1 PTPTRRCG
9 TSSWPRTGRPEP
21 RAMSDENRGV
31 LPHLDRRSL
40 LRAGGALAVGAGAL
54 GGAAALGDLVSAATA
69 PRGVEPE
76 GLRIG
81 YLPSTDAAPL
91 LVAHGDGL
99 YEQQKLI
106 VGHPV
111 LFRSWSSLM
120 EAFLTRQ
127 VDVIHLLMPSA
138 IQLRHVVGADVRVV
152 SWNHTGGGALT
163 VAPPCHRDR
172 SARRDTGGDPG
183 LVVDPQHAAAA
194 GPARPRPHPGGADLA
209 ESLGRDRRARRDGPL
224 GHDPGAG
231 HRLDLRLHRGG
242 SLQCRR
248 GGQGGG
254 VAPHAPRPGVA
265 RSRVLRDRGPQ
276 R

>member
-1 PTPTRRCG
+1 GSAHSADGWTPGTRTNCSSASASPNWRPPARKRSREGRPSASPWSGPPPRVPRSCCWTSRSAPWPPSPVRTHSGGWSERPPNSASPPSWSPTMWTRRWAWARGPPCSAPPDACRPSGRTRRTGPPTPTRRCG

-54 GGAAALGDLVSAATA
+54 GGAAALGDLVSAAAA
-69 PRGVEPE
+69 PRGVETE
-76 GLRIG
+76 DLRIG
-81 YLPSTDAAPL
+81 YLPITDAAPL

-138 IQLRHVVGADVRVV
+138 IQLRHVV
-152 SWNHTGGGALT
+152 
-163 VAPPCHRDR
+163 
-172 SARRDTGGDPG
+172 
-183 LVVDPQHAAAA
+183 
-194 GPARPRPHPGGADLA
+194 
-209 ESLGRDRRARRDGPL
+209 
-224 GHDPGAG
+224 
-231 HRLDLRLHRGG
+231 
-242 SLQCRR
+242 
-248 GGQGGG
+248 
-254 VAPHAPRPGVA
+254 
-265 RSRVLRDRGPQ
+265 
-276 R
+276 